1 MKKKIIDNWEIC
13 KPDDKGLYAFDGL
26 SYLDDEHK
34 DDSSLIYQEQ
44 KLILDMLKLF
54 ITGEYGYYFSE
65 VHTHERPEELDSLE
79 FKRVYYTPVDFYH
92 KSGEYNCISVAYTE
106 DYTYYAISLHG
117 CSFASALTEYVRVA
131 KQ

>member
-26 SYLDDEHK
+26 SYLDDEYK

-92 KSGEYNCISVAYTE
+92 KSGEYNCINVAYTE

-117 CSFASALTEYVRVA
+117 CIFACALTEYVRVA